1 MRGLLARRA
10 WLFDMDGTLVDTTAL
25 HAAAFREALRHGH
38 AHRLLRFD
46 YADLA
51 GRPTEDAFRS
61 MGIEEAFIEEL
72 TRRKREAYRARLR
85 DAGDVCFAG
94 ARELLRHL
102 RERGK
107 TVVVVTGAARASAAA
122 VMEASGL
129 SELVRG
135 VVAAEDTARGKPHP
149 DPYEHALDRFGL
161 DAADALVVEDSD
173 AGVESARAAGIELVL
188 VHRRRPDVPSFD
200 SLVALHDALLRS
212 GM

>member
-1 MRGLLARRA
+1 MRRMFARRA

-25 HAAAFREALRHGH
+25 HAAAFREVLRHGH
-38 AHRLLRFD
+38 AHRLRRFD

-61 MGIEEAFIEEL
+61 MGVEEAFIEEL
-72 TRRKREAYRARLR
+72 TRRKREAYQARLR
-85 DAGDVCFAG
+85 DAGDLCFVG
-94 ARELLRHL
+94 ARELLCHL
-102 RERGK
+102 RERGR

-129 SELVRG
+129 SELVSG